1 MQDLPLPNL
10 LLLTFHSLTVY
21 HREVKQNHR
30 EVKQNHR
37 KVKQAG
43 WLPIV
48 QIQLELQVKEV
59 SSGRNLILEEAEMW

>member
-30 EVKQNHR
+30 EVKQ
-37 KVKQAG
+37 AG
-43 WLPIV
+43 LLPIV

-59 SSGRNLILEEAEMW
+59 SSGRNLILEEAEMCW

>member
-21 HREVKQNHR
+21 HRE
-30 EVKQNHR
+30 
-37 KVKQAG
+37 VKQAG